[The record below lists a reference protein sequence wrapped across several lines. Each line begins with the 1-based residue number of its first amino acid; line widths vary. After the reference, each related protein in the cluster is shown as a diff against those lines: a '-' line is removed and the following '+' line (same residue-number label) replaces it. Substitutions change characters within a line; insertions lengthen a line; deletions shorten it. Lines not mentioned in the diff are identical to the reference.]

1 MPRISAFVA
10 VLTVLL
16 TTGALAQPKDQNNSY
31 PNCYSQKCY
40 EECIAKSGDKNCENV
55 CQRIAESKPP
65 CK

>member
-10 VLTVLL
+10 VLTLLL
-16 TTGALAQPKDQNNSY
+16 TTSPLAAAKDQSHSH

-40 EECIAKSGDKNCENV
+40 EECSAKSVDKDCENS

>member
-16 TTGALAQPKDQNNSY
+16 TTGTLAAPKDQSNFS

-40 EECIAKSGDKNCENV
+40 EECSAKSAKNCENI
-55 CQRIAESKPP
+55 CQRIASTKPP